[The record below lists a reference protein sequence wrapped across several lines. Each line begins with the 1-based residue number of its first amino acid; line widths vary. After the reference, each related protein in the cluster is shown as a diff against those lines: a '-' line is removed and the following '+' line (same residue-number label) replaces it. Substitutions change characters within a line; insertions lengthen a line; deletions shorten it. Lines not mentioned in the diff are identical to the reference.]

1 MVLHAPLGAVPGRDW
16 SRALLEGLPYARRL
30 ALERRSASDLHASLA
45 GLALA
50 LCACARLREGRV
62 PALHAFG
69 IDAGGKPGFAGGPC
83 FSLSH
88 CDSHVACV
96 AADTGTVGL
105 DLETVPESSRRAEL
119 ERWTAIEA
127 VLKAAGTG
135 LRRAGDVELAVGGS
149 SARLEGERFVLQAV
163 ASLPTGLVAHVA
175 SSAPL
180 QLSVAALSLADPE
193 IASAVE
199 RSLGLSAQRT

>member
-1 MVLHAPLGAVPGRDW
+1 M
-16 SRALLEGLPYARRL
+16 LLAGLPYARRL

-50 LCACARLREGRV
+50 LCACARLRDGRV
-62 PALHAFG
+62 PALHTLE
-69 IDAGGKPGFAGGPC
+69 IDSGGKPGFADGPC

-88 CDSHVACV
+88 CESHVACV
-96 AADTGTVGL
+96 AADSGTVGL
-105 DLETVPESSRRAEL
+105 DLESVPECASRMEL
-119 ERWTAIEA
+119 ERWTALEA
-127 VLKAAGTG
+127 VLKAAGSG
-135 LRRAGDVELAVGGS
+135 LRRAGDVELAVDGS
-149 SARLEGERFVLQAV
+149 SGRLAGEQFILQDV
-163 ASLPTGLVAHVA
+163 ASLPPGLVAHVA

-180 QLSVAALSLADPE
+180 ELSVAAVSLADPE